1 MINKAKL
8 SPNSLILGS
17 RFNGNLKRENLYKRT
32 YLANKLMSLL
42 FSIIHFYK
50 ISDVATCYK
59 LLPVTFLKSIDLKEN
74 GFAIEVE
81 LIAKFLKFNKSII
94 EVPIR
99 YSGRSYKDG
108 KKIKT
113 SDGFIYIFKTF
124 KYRFFN

>member
-1 MINKAKL
+1 MLQALTSN
-8 SPNSLILGS
+8 
-17 RFNGNLKRENLYKRT
+17 F
-32 YLANKLMSLL
+32 
-42 FSIIHFYK
+42 
-50 ISDVATCYK
+50 
-59 LLPVTFLKSIDLKEN
+59 KSIDLKEN

-124 KYRFFN
+124 